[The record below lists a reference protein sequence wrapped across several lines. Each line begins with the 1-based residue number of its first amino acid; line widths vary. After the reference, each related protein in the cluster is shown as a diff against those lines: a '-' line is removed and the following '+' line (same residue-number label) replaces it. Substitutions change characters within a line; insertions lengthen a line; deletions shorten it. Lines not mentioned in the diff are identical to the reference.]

1 MKILKICMLSALFLL
16 PYLCG
21 TVTAQNTTGGENY
34 YSNPKK
40 GITASAPKPYY
51 DTSVV
56 NKSDNITVELVG
68 ESLDT
73 TPSIDSTK
81 KALSISGFHDNTF
94 TRRIQLNGRGL
105 RSDYFDAYYT
115 DLYWYTG
122 NPYYWGPSIYYSWDP
137 WFSPHWN
144 GWYHHGWGGSYWQL
158 SYGWGWGPYWSWGWG
173 SPWYYDPFYYGGWS
187 SYYGW
192 GGYYGWAGYY
202 GWGSYYYP
210 YGRNR
215 NWGHQYLGH
224 NSRSKASSVSR
235 NNGTTPSPSPANRG
249 SVRRGG
255 VDLNN
260 GGRGRYGNVS
270 GTGSVSSRNN
280 GNSSRS
286 NVTTSSNGRY
296 SRPASVAQNRQ
307 QSLSRNN
314 ASRTNNTSATRTS
327 NNRNGYNNATRT
339 SNRSFDNGSR
349 SSSSSRKAAIAGSAR
364 KRRTMLPSQRA
375 FAAASRLM
383 PVWWAMTQRTNSPS
397 SRRQREGVKS
407 RAS

>member
-105 RSDYFDAYYT
+105 GSDYFDAYYT

-192 GGYYGWAGYY
+192 GGYYGGYY
-202 GWGSYYYP
+202 GGVYAYHNYRPGTQNHGRISGSGPSGFASGRSHSYSSGTFG
-210 YGRNR
+210 GRN
-215 NWGHQYLGH
+215 
-224 NSRSKASSVSR
+224 V
-235 NNGTTPSPSPANRG
+235 G
-249 SVRRGG
+249 SFG
-255 VDLNN
+255 
-260 GGRGRYGNVS
+260 
-270 GTGSVSSRNN
+270 
-280 GNSSRS
+280 
-286 NVTTSSNGRY
+286 
-296 SRPASVAQNRQ
+296 
-307 QSLSRNN
+307 
-314 ASRTNNTSATRTS
+314 
-327 NNRNGYNNATRT
+327 
-339 SNRSFDNGSR
+339 GSR
-349 SSSSSRKAAIAGSAR
+349 SSASRGVGTRTSTVRRSATYSNSNGNFGGNASSSGSTYTPSR
-364 KRRTMLPSQRA
+364 SSYGGGSSVGSGGGGGGSFGGSRSSGGGGGSRSGGGGFGSGRR
-375 FAAASRLM
+375 
-383 PVWWAMTQRTNSPS
+383 
-397 SRRQREGVKS
+397 
-407 RAS
+407 